1 MKLEKKFRPATM
13 FLILFF
19 KIGFAYGWA
28 DQTHLM
34 ISKAAGYSA
43 WYNSAGADI
52 TKTKAGMKE
61 EANHYSNLP
70 QDKKASAD
78 EVFAQIGRYDQ
89 YKDPEGHL
97 WGAIIASIRYYQK
110 EMEKNSG
117 RYGGYHLAFC
127 AHYIGDLS
135 QPLHN
140 TPYSEFNK
148 QHHLANDL
156 VLEEEI
162 MANPEKISA
171 RMYEIKLNPKNFEKS
186 LASEIARIANLSR
199 DLGKRLEKENRD
211 MTKEEAYI
219 QLGHSASLIKA
230 VLTTLK

>member
-52 TKTKAGMKE
+52 TKTKAGQKE
-61 EANHYSNLP
+61 EANHYSNMP
-70 QDKKASAD
+70 IEKRVTAEAVI
-78 EVFAQIGRYDQ
+78 EQIERYDK
-89 YKDPEGHL
+89 YKDTNGHL
-97 WGAIIASIRYYQK
+97 WGAIIASIHHYK
-110 EMEKNSG
+110 MELEKNLG

-171 RMYEIKLNPKNFEKS
+171 RIYEIKLDPKSFEKS
-186 LASEIARIANLSR
+186 LASEIARIADLSR

-219 QLGHSASLIKA
+219 QLGHSASLLKA